1 MFGGDSIDDFAALF
15 IDPTHKL
22 CGKIGRII
30 EADYSEGRVTVVVV
44 DQGKHN
50 VPYGHRDEDGRRN
63 SPIHVFGRH
72 RDEEHQHRKEEPDQF
87 MAAYLECNR
96 GNIADLQTQYK
107 ILFGEQFETLLEY
120 KKRTEEERIKE
131 RAR

>member
-50 VPYGHRDEDGRRN
+50 VPYGHRDED
-63 SPIHVFGRH
+63 
-72 RDEEHQHRKEEPDQF
+72 
-87 MAAYLECNR
+87 
-96 GNIADLQTQYK
+96 
-107 ILFGEQFETLLEY
+107 
-120 KKRTEEERIKE
+120 
-131 RAR
+131 